1 MKLMTRP
8 ASFPARKSTSSNLLM
23 TSSQVSL
30 SSRPKVKNS
39 ASGFKVCSCSS
50 FICAVVE
57 RGGVELGDDE
67 AVKEARERLRE
78 MDTDKDSKIA
88 ILNAFNSLADSRSV
102 SVGAGGMMWP
112 A

>member
-30 SSRPKVKNS
+30 PSRPKVKNS
-39 ASGFKVCSCSS
+39 ASGFEVCSCSS

-67 AVKEARERLRE
+67 AVKVP
-78 MDTDKDSKIA
+78 IYP
-88 ILNAFNSLADSRSV
+88 SLAPEHLKV
-102 SVGAGGMMWP
+102 MKLH
-112 A
+112 

>member
-30 SSRPKVKNS
+30 PSRPKVKNS

-50 FICAVVE
+50 FICAVVG
-57 RGGVELGDDE
+57 RGRVELGDDE
-67 AVKEARERLRE
+67 AVKHKHRHDCNKR
-78 MDTDKDSKIA
+78 SKLKCSVTWQAPSGLLANQLTQTPIA
-88 ILNAFNSLADSRSV
+88 HIAFN
-102 SVGAGGMMWP
+102 
-112 A
+112 